1 MAGLEILERLEL
13 LVAIIKDGIATG
25 NSTTRRKKNASKRMK
40 TASWCALTIFTQG
53 VNCFQ
58 TWKALFNHSA
68 QRRTLERKSNRKK
81 GSERK
86 VSKLRKKGNGYIII
100 IYHHIQELG
109 QGKWGLYS
117 KRWFPLFAV
126 FLVIKYHF
134 QIWQFCFFYQFAWL
148 AVVRWTFLV

>member
-1 MAGLEILERLEL
+1 M
-13 LVAIIKDGIATG
+13 
-25 NSTTRRKKNASKRMK
+25 
-40 TASWCALTIFTQG
+40 LTISTQG

-58 TWKALFNHSA
+58 TWKAAFNRSA

-81 GSERK
+81 GSKRK

-117 KRWFPLFAV
+117 KRWFPLFTV

-134 QIWQFCFFYQFAWL
+134 QI
-148 AVVRWTFLV
+148 